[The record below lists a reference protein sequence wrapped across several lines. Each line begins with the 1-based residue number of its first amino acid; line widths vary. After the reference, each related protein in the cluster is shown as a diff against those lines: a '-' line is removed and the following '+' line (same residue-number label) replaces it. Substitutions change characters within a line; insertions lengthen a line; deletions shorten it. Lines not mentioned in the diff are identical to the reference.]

1 MSLRFDD
8 IEAFLNVAELNS
20 VTSAAERMSL
30 SKSVISK
37 RVSDL
42 ERRLGVRLLYRTT
55 RNVEPTEAGHFFY
68 KAAKASLQEL
78 NNAAEIVALREND
91 LCGELRIVTPMSFGT
106 LWLSPIIADFMS
118 QHPRLEIV
126 LQMDDRLTDF
136 EKEGYDLSI
145 RVTRLDDSSLI
156 ARPLANSQQVVCCS
170 PDYAERHGTL
180 DTLEQLMQHECLGY
194 NNATPSQVWTFE
206 PAFPG
211 AKPRAVSPRGRFSSN
226 NGQAMRDAALRGQG
240 LALLP
245 LFIVAEDLKNGRL
258 VDAAPGLRPL
268 DDVIYAMYSRAAAMS
283 PKVKAFI
290 QHLQQ
295 ALSIPPWGNG

>member
-1 MSLRFDD
+1 
-8 IEAFLNVAELNS
+8 
-20 VTSAAERMSL
+20 RMSL
-30 SKSVISK
+30 CKSVISK

-42 ERRLGVRLLYRTT
+42 ERRLGVRLLNRTT

-78 NNAAEIVALREND
+78 DNAAEIVGLREDD

-156 ARPLANSQQVVCCS
+156 AQQPLPFFVALGLWLALCT
-170 PDYAERHGTL
+170 AGGTL
-180 DTLEQLMQHECLGY
+180 LRYTDSH
-194 NNATPSQVWTFE
+194 
-206 PAFPG
+206 AFVLSG
-211 AKPRAVSPRGRFSSN
+211 FTAV
-226 NGQAMRDAALRGQG
+226 
-240 LALLP
+240 
-245 LFIVAEDLKNGRL
+245 IVA
-258 VDAAPGLRPL
+258 V
-268 DDVIYAMYSRAAAMS
+268 
-283 PKVKAFI
+283 
-290 QHLQQ
+290 
-295 ALSIPPWGNG
+295 LSIPDPENTFMLAVVRVTETLLGVA

>member
-156 ARPLANSQQVVCCS
+156 ARPLANSQRVVCCS

-258 VDAAPGLRPL
+258 VDAAPSLRH
-268 DDVIYAMYSRAAAMS
+268 STT
-283 PKVKAFI
+283 
-290 QHLQQ
+290 
-295 ALSIPPWGNG
+295 

>member
-91 LCGELRIVTPMSFGT
+91 LCGELRIVTLMSFGT

-156 ARPLANSQQVVCCS
+156 ARPLANSQRVVCCS

-206 PAFPG
+206 PAFPVPSP
-211 AKPRAVSPRGRFSSN
+211 APSRHADASAATTARPCATPPCAARDWRCCRCSSSPRTSRT
-226 NGQAMRDAALRGQG
+226 AAWWT
-240 LALLP
+240 P
-245 LFIVAEDLKNGRL
+245 
-258 VDAAPGLRPL
+258 RP
-268 DDVIYAMYSRAAAMS
+268 ACAHSTT
-283 PKVKAFI
+283 
-290 QHLQQ
+290 
-295 ALSIPPWGNG
+295 

>member
-91 LCGELRIVTPMSFGT
+91 LCGELRIVTPMSSAPSGCRRS
-106 LWLSPIIADFMS
+106 SPTS
-118 QHPRLEIV
+118 
-126 LQMDDRLTDF
+126 
-136 EKEGYDLSI
+136 
-145 RVTRLDDSSLI
+145 
-156 ARPLANSQQVVCCS
+156 
-170 PDYAERHGTL
+170 
-180 DTLEQLMQHECLGY
+180 
-194 NNATPSQVWTFE
+194 
-206 PAFPG
+206 
-211 AKPRAVSPRGRFSSN
+211 
-226 NGQAMRDAALRGQG
+226 
-240 LALLP
+240 
-245 LFIVAEDLKNGRL
+245 
-258 VDAAPGLRPL
+258 
-268 DDVIYAMYSRAAAMS
+268 
-283 PKVKAFI
+283 
-290 QHLQQ
+290 
-295 ALSIPPWGNG
+295 

>member
-156 ARPLANSQQVVCCS
+156 ARPLANSQRVVCCS

-211 AKPRAVSPRGRFSSN
+211 AKRR
-226 NGQAMRDAALRGQG
+226 
-240 LALLP
+240 LA
-245 LFIVAEDLKNGRL
+245 
-258 VDAAPGLRPL
+258 
-268 DDVIYAMYSRAAAMS
+268 
-283 PKVKAFI
+283 
-290 QHLQQ
+290 
-295 ALSIPPWGNG
+295 

>member
-118 QHPRLEIV
+118 QHSRL
-126 LQMDDRLTDF
+126 R
-136 EKEGYDLSI
+136 
-145 RVTRLDDSSLI
+145 SSCRWTT
-156 ARPLANSQQVVCCS
+156 AS
-170 PDYAERHGTL
+170 PTSRRK
-180 DTLEQLMQHECLGY
+180 
-194 NNATPSQVWTFE
+194 ATT
-206 PAFPG
+206 
-211 AKPRAVSPRGRFSSN
+211 
-226 NGQAMRDAALRGQG
+226 
-240 LALLP
+240 
-245 LFIVAEDLKNGRL
+245 
-258 VDAAPGLRPL
+258 
-268 DDVIYAMYSRAAAMS
+268 
-283 PKVKAFI
+283 
-290 QHLQQ
+290 
-295 ALSIPPWGNG
+295 